1 MVPIGHPAPHNIHG
15 SHSMQPMPSATPSGP
30 NTLSS
35 NQSNKAASTIVSH
48 KLFTIDEY
56 NSIAAKENTL
66 F

>member
-35 NQSNKAASTIVSH
+35 NQSNKGASTIVSH
-48 KLFTIDEY
+48 KLFTIDEC
-56 NSIAAKENTL
+56 NFNNENKNPL
-66 F
+66 I